1 MTSNRK
7 SSRGFTLVE
16 LLTVVGIIAVLIGL
30 VGSAAFSARQ
40 RAYRAT
46 AQAETQQLATAL
58 RSWWIANRTLPD
70 GFSAGKYVEV
80 TRGILKP
87 LMGDGGDGVAF
98 VNVPPDRFV
107 DRDGAPVPLGEES
120 DSDVFAD
127 PWGDPY
133 VVRIEAPDEVSSDDS
148 VIYEGA
154 ATFLNMNRY
163 VYERGV
169 YDAGFKF
176 SKREWNP

>member
-1 MTSNRK
+1 MK
-7 SSRGFTLVE
+7 PHGKDSRGFTLVE
-16 LLTVVGIIAVLIGL
+16 LLTVVGIIAILIGL
-30 VGSAAFSARQ
+30 VGTAAFSARQ

-58 RSWWIANRTLPD
+58 RSYWIANRSLPD
-70 GFSAGKYVEV
+70 GFSAGKDVEV
-80 TRGILKP
+80 TRGMLKP
-87 LMGDGGDGVAF
+87 LMGDGDNVAF

-107 DRDGAPVPLGEES
+107 DHDGAPVPLGEES

-127 PWGDPY
+127 PWGEPY
-133 VVRIEAPDEVSSDDS
+133 VVRVDAPDEVSADDS

-163 VYERGV
+163 LYERGV
-169 YDAGFKF
+169 YDSGFKF
-176 SKREWNP
+176 NKREWNP